1 MFKPISSSLK
11 SHFNQLY
18 AFAIEK
24 ADNHYNSVIL
34 KSTESLSHFDG
45 LKYLLKEESKIDEL
59 VEADKHPYYIKN
71 SNSEDWLLDHFA
83 NRTYLLN
90 VNESDELVNSV
101 YLGKLDSLVST
112 LIRQYKDEIPPYSY
126 KQFISGSI
134 CEYFSF
140 FKDYYNI
147 PREDYYKIR
156 EWQSLNMVKIISY
169 ERIIL
174 IQNIQAHCN
183 RIQNSIDFIN
193 KENSLLETLFNL
205 DNPTYKELISIF
217 KGLYVFTNFDFNRF
231 NENDLLDAFIEFRKE
246 NNLTWF
252 KIIPK
257 NIQPLLDSIEKEPKT
272 LFSNEFTLFYTLD
285 KLKFWYENI
294 LEGKSVFEEV
304 EEENWDLLLE
314 QTLENAESKANSIID
329 EINSFC
335 YDSTKSKTEIKK
347 YLRDTFETY
356 RYKFNNME
364 EKFIF
369 HTLTEDN
376 AFLLKPMFIVNS
388 FFSNELERQ
397 MNCITESK
405 IIHDVLWE
413 TFVIY
418 GDIFET
424 NRNMMFENE
433 NYGNYEIYF
442 ILNNMVPDKDIY
454 NELDKST
461 TVFFREFNNYC
472 LPMDLHFQNQR
483 DIITN
488 CFSKAMERLQE
499 ILNDAETTNKVLFL
513 QTRIKELRQRE
524 LKLKMY
530 EEEYYGESKKSNHT
544 YSSLFKDFL
553 IIEADY
559 VKETSII
566 SNHVPFISNPIKA
579 IEPSKIE
586 TFESVINPDYQEY
599 ILTLLNDL
607 SITVNGVSVLS
618 ERKKSSLRGIVE
630 ALKDKCLVP
639 GMGIDRLCKI
649 IGDKIQMEINSKLD
663 FSTTSQDYKKK
674 ALQYIKDNPLG

>member
-11 SHFNQLY
+11 NHFNQLY

-24 ADNHYNSVIL
+24 ANNHYNSVIL
-34 KSTESLSHFDG
+34 ESTEGLSHFDG

-112 LIRQYKDEIPPYSY
+112 LILKYKDEIPPYSY
-126 KQFISGSI
+126 TQFISGEI
-134 CEYFSF
+134 CEYFSQ

-147 PREDYYKIR
+147 SKEDYYKIR

-169 ERIIL
+169 ERVIL
-174 IQNIQAHCN
+174 IRNIQAHCAT
-183 RIQNSIDFIN
+183 IQDSLDFVNSE
-193 KENSLLETLFNL
+193 KCRLETLFNIN
-205 DNPTYKELISIF
+205 DPIYEELTSAL
-217 KGLYVFTNFDFNRF
+217 KGLYVFKDFDFKKYNKT
-231 NENDLLDAFIEFRKE
+231 DLIDSFLEFKKE

-257 NIQPLLDSIEKEPKT
+257 NIQPLLDSLEKEPKK

-285 KLKFWYENI
+285 KLRFWYKSI
-294 LEGKSVFEEV
+294 LEGKSVFEVV

-314 QTLENAESKANSIID
+314 QTLETAESKSNTIID

-335 YDSTKSKTEIKK
+335 YDTTNSKTEIKK
-347 YLRDTFETY
+347 YLRDTFEAY
-356 RYKFNNME
+356 RCKFNNME

-369 HTLTEDN
+369 HTLTEEN
-376 AFLLKPMFIVNS
+376 AYLMRPMFIVNS
-388 FFSNELERQ
+388 FFANELERQ
-397 MNCITESK
+397 MNCIIESK
-405 IIHDVLWE
+405 VIHDILWE
-413 TFVIY
+413 TFVVY
-418 GDIFET
+418 GEIFET

-442 ILNNMVPDKDIY
+442 IMNNMVPDKEVF

-461 TVFFREFNNYC
+461 NDFFREFHNYC

-483 DIITN
+483 ETITH
-488 CFSKAMERLQE
+488 CFSKALDRLQVV
-499 ILNDAETTNKVLFL
+499 LDDAEPTKKTLYL
-513 QTRIKELRQRE
+513 QSRIKELKQRE
-524 LKLKMY
+524 LRLKMF
-530 EEEYYGESKKSNHT
+530 EEEYYGESKKNNHT
-544 YSSLFKDFL
+544 YSSLFKEFL
-553 IIEADY
+553 TIEAEY

-566 SNHVPFISNPIKA
+566 SNHIPFISTPLKA
-579 IEPSKIE
+579 IETTKVE
-586 TFESVINPDYQEY
+586 TFESLISPDYQEY
-599 ILTLLNDL
+599 ILTLLEAL
-607 SITVNGVSVLS
+607 SITIDGVSVLS
-618 ERKKSSLRGIVE
+618 ERKKSALRGIIE
-630 ALKDKCLVP
+630 ALKEKGLVP
-639 GMGIDRLCKI
+639 EIGLDKLCKI
-649 IGDKIQMEINSKLD
+649 IGNKIQLEINSKLD
-663 FSTTSQDYKKK
+663 FSTTSQEYEKK
-674 ALQYIKDNPLG
+674 AKQYIKDNPPS

>member
-231 NENDLLDAFIEFRKE
+231 NENDLLDAFIEFSKV

-257 NIQPLLDSIEKEPKT
+257 
-272 LFSNEFTLFYTLD
+272 
-285 KLKFWYENI
+285 
-294 LEGKSVFEEV
+294 
-304 EEENWDLLLE
+304 
-314 QTLENAESKANSIID
+314 
-329 EINSFC
+329 
-335 YDSTKSKTEIKK
+335 
-347 YLRDTFETY
+347 
-356 RYKFNNME
+356 
-364 EKFIF
+364 
-369 HTLTEDN
+369 
-376 AFLLKPMFIVNS
+376 
-388 FFSNELERQ
+388 
-397 MNCITESK
+397 
-405 IIHDVLWE
+405 
-413 TFVIY
+413 
-418 GDIFET
+418 
-424 NRNMMFENE
+424 
-433 NYGNYEIYF
+433 
-442 ILNNMVPDKDIY
+442 
-454 NELDKST
+454 
-461 TVFFREFNNYC
+461 
-472 LPMDLHFQNQR
+472 
-483 DIITN
+483 
-488 CFSKAMERLQE
+488 
-499 ILNDAETTNKVLFL
+499 
-513 QTRIKELRQRE
+513 
-524 LKLKMY
+524 
-530 EEEYYGESKKSNHT
+530 
-544 YSSLFKDFL
+544 
-553 IIEADY
+553 
-559 VKETSII
+559 
-566 SNHVPFISNPIKA
+566 
-579 IEPSKIE
+579 
-586 TFESVINPDYQEY
+586 
-599 ILTLLNDL
+599 
-607 SITVNGVSVLS
+607 
-618 ERKKSSLRGIVE
+618 
-630 ALKDKCLVP
+630 
-639 GMGIDRLCKI
+639 
-649 IGDKIQMEINSKLD
+649 
-663 FSTTSQDYKKK
+663 
-674 ALQYIKDNPLG
+674 